1 MNAHSKNFNK
11 ELKNVKKN
19 KSELKD
25 GNEKCTRGNNGR
37 LDDTEEQTCDKTK
50 QEKSLKLNRKKN

>member
-25 GNEKCTRGNNGR
+25 RNEKCTSGNNGR
-37 LDDTEEQTCDKTK
+37 LDDTEEQTGDKTK